1 LRGWQK
7 NFVFLL
13 PAIGYS
19 AIAYIVNTKSTLE
32 LEAQRAV
39 LLRQLRQAGPLV
51 EGSIAMV
58 ARKCGSPSCPCAQGV
73 VQHQAMILCKK
84 VNGRSV
90 ATYVPKD
97 LWSQVREWNCEHKKI
112 KRVLKDLSTIGE
124 QLIRNH
130 VADRRNAARVRP
142 SLTVLGQESTGGR

>member
-1 LRGWQK
+1 MNK
-7 NFVFLL
+7 KPTV
-13 PAIGYS
+13 
-19 AIAYIVNTKSTLE
+19 E
-32 LEAQRAV
+32 LEAQRLV

-73 VQHQAMILCKK
+73 AKHQAMILCKK
-84 VNGRSV
+84 VQGRSV

-97 LWSQVREWNCEHKKI
+97 LWSQVREWNREHKKI
-112 KRVLKDLSTIGE
+112 KRVLKELSAIGE

-130 VADRRNAARVRP
+130 VGDRRRRAPRP
-142 SLTVLGQESTGGR
+142 SLRLLGEESAGGR

>member
-1 LRGWQK
+1 M
-7 NFVFLL
+7 LL
-13 PAIGYS
+13 EMGYS
-19 AIAYIVNTKSTLE
+19 AIAYYMNKTPTVE

-58 ARKCGSPSCPCAQGV
+58 ARKCGSPGCPCAQGAAT
-73 VQHQAMILCKK
+73 HQAMILCKK

-90 ATYVPKD
+90 ATYVPKA
-97 LWSQVREWNCEHKKI
+97 LWSQVREWNREHKKI
-112 KRVLKDLSTIGE
+112 KRVLKNLSAIGE

-130 VADRRNAARVRP
+130 VGDRRRGAQRP
-142 SLTVLGQESTGGR
+142 SLRLLGE